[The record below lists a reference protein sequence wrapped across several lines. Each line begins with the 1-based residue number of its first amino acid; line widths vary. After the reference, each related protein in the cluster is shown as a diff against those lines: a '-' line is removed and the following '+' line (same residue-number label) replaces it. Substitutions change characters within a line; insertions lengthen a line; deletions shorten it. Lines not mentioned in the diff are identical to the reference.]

1 MNQSSSGA
9 AAGTAT
15 VHTAQPRTVRV
26 VECGRIARL
35 VLREGATGIAHA
47 VFRRSAYLEC
57 TAQRLVCI
65 GDASLGRGPLNARVE
80 GFSPPRPGEM
90 LGLTMNGATLWTPPN
105 RTGRP
110 VRAALRALR
119 AAAAQRPPVE
129 GLGGVVAGRSS
140 PLIEHARPAMAALD
154 RWLVGA
160 LPAAEL
166 EGLIGLG
173 PGLTPSGDDYLGGAL
188 IALRAFQRAEQADA
202 LWAWAA
208 PRLPQR
214 TNRISAAH
222 LSAAAEGE
230 GQEALHDCLEGLI
243 QGAIAGW
250 RERLARV
257 DAIGH
262 CSGWDGL
269 AGVIA
274 VAQQCAR

>member
-1 MNQSSSGA
+1 MDQAPMGA
-9 AAGTAT
+9 TLGTGT
-15 VHTAQPRTVRV
+15 VHAARARTARIL
-26 VECGRIARL
+26 ECGRIAFG
-35 VLREGATGIAHA
+35 VLQQGATGIAYA
-47 VFRRSAYLEC
+47 QFRRSAYLEC
-57 TAQRLVCI
+57 TARRLICI

-80 GFSPPRPGEM
+80 GFALPRPGEM
-90 LGLTMNGATLWTPPN
+90 LGLTMDRATLWTPPN
-105 RTGRP
+105 CTGRP

-119 AAAAQRPPVE
+119 AAAAERPPVE
-129 GLGGVVAGRSS
+129 GLGAVVAGLSS

-160 LPAAEL
+160 PLAAEL

-188 IALRAFQRAEQADA
+188 IALRAFQRAERANA

-208 PRLPQR
+208 PRVAQR
-214 TNRISAAH
+214 TSRISTAH
-222 LSAAAEGE
+222 LFAAAEGE
-230 GQEALHDCLEGLI
+230 GQEALHGCLEGLI
-243 QGAIAGW
+243 QGAITGW
-250 RERLARV
+250 RERLTRV